1 MKTNKAKTKPAS
13 AAGAVSAAGG
23 QKKTRLQQSGKRT
36 RVRAHLRAATR
47 IKQGQRDRRN
57 P

>member
-1 MKTNKAKTKPAS
+1 MKTSKAKIKPAS
-13 AAGAVSAAGG
+13 PAGAVNAAGG
-23 QKKTRLQQSGKRT
+23 QKKARLQQSGKRT
-36 RVRAHLRAATR
+36 RVRAHLRAAAR

>member
-1 MKTNKAKTKPAS
+1 MKTSKAKIKPAS
-13 AAGAVSAAGG
+13 PAGAVNAAGG
-23 QKKTRLQQSGKRT
+23 QKKARLQQSGKRT

-47 IKQGQRDRRN
+47 IKQDQRDRRN